1 MPPKAKAAPAASKKN
16 RDHVF
21 LVDGSSYIFR
31 AYFAMFKAAQSRGKA
46 FTRSDGLPVG
56 AVMTF
61 CNMLW
66 KLLCDGL
73 EGVKP
78 THVAVIFDYSGE
90 TFRNEIYAEYNA
102 PGDEPPEEL
111 IPQFPLMR
119 DAVKAFGLTPIEEKG
134 FEADDLIATY
144 ARSALAEDVQ
154 VSKL

>member
-1 MPPKAKAAPAASKKN
+1 MPPKAKIAPAAAKKK

-66 KLLCDGL
+66 KLLRDGL

-78 THVAVIFDYSGE
+78 THIGVVFDYSGE
-90 TFRNEIYAEYNA
+90 TFRNEIYRRIQ
-102 PGDEPPEEL
+102 GD
-111 IPQFPLMR
+111 
-119 DAVKAFGLTPIEEKG
+119 T
-134 FEADDLIATY
+134 ATS
-144 ARSALAEDVQ
+144 RR
-154 VSKL
+154 KN